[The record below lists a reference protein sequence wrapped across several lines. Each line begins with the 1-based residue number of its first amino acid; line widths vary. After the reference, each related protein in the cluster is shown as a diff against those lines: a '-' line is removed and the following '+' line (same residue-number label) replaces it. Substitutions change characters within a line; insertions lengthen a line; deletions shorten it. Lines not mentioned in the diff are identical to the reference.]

1 MKKWKQEDERQS
13 MSDPGFYLTHLR
25 FTFSPREPIRLP
37 RMNKGITLRGAFG
50 TSLRKLV

>member
-1 MKKWKQEDERQS
+1 MDGLDERQI
-13 MSDPGFYLTHLR
+13 MSDAGFYLTHLR
-25 FTFSPREPIRLP
+25 FAFTPREPMRVP